1 MFKIKNILVIDDEST
16 VRALLKEIILDMNY
30 GFFEAARA
38 EKGLKILEKEEISLI
53 FLDIQLPNTNGLDIL
68 PKIKELYSDIPVY
81 LISAFH
87 NMESVIKNMN
97 LKVEGFIPKPFDIY
111 KIKDIIELE
120 IEKGDKWK
128 LKF

>member
-16 VRALLKEIILDMNY
+16 VRALLKEIIMDMNY

-38 EKGLKILEKEEISLI
+38 EKGLKILEKEEISLV

-68 PKIKELYSDIPVY
+68 PKIKDLYPNTPVY

-111 KIKDIIELE
+111 KINEIVESEL
-120 IEKGDKWK
+120 EKGDKWK
-128 LKF
+128 SKC

>member
-1 MFKIKNILVIDDEST
+1 MLKIKNILVIDDEST
-16 VRALLKEIILDMNY
+16 VRALLKEIIMDMNY

-38 EKGLKILEKEEISLI
+38 EKGLKILEKEEISLV

-68 PKIKELYSDIPVY
+68 PKIKDLYPNTPVY

-111 KIKDIIELE
+111 KINEIVESEL
-120 IEKGDKWK
+120 EKGDK
-128 LKF
+128 

>member
-16 VRALLKEIILDMNY
+16 VRALLKEIIMDMNY

-38 EKGLKILEKEEISLI
+38 EKGLKILEKEEISLV

-68 PKIKELYSDIPVY
+68 PKIKDLYPNTPVY

-111 KIKDIIELE
+111 KINEIVESELE
-120 IEKGDKWK
+120 KVDK
-128 LKF
+128 

>member
-16 VRALLKEIILDMNY
+16 VRALLKEIIMDMNY

-38 EKGLKILEKEEISLI
+38 EKGLKILEKEEISLV

-68 PKIKELYSDIPVY
+68 PKIKDLYPNIPVY

-111 KIKDIIELE
+111 KINEIVESEL
-120 IEKGDKWK
+120 EKGDK
-128 LKF
+128 

>member
-30 GFFEAARA
+30 GFFFFFIS
-38 EKGLKILEKEEISLI
+38 EKGLKILEKEEVSLI

-68 PKIKELYSDIPVY
+68 PKIKELYPNIPVY

-87 NMESVIKNMN
+87 SMENVIKNMN
-97 LKVEGFIPKPFDIY
+97 LTVEGFIPKPFAIYHITDIV
-111 KIKDIIELE
+111 E
-120 IEKGDKWK
+120 IQKEKRKK
-128 LKF
+128 

>member
-68 PKIKELYSDIPVY
+68 PKIKDLYPNIPVY

-111 KIKDIIELE
+111 KIKDIVESE
-120 IEKGDKWK
+120 IEKGEK
-128 LKF
+128 

>member
-16 VRALLKEIILDMNY
+16 VRALLKEIIVDMNY

-38 EKGLKILEKEEISLI
+38 EKGLKILEKEEVSLI

-68 PKIKELYSDIPVY
+68 PKIKELYPNIPVY

-87 NMESVIKNMN
+87 SMETVIKNMN

-111 KIKDIIELE
+111 KIKDIVELQL
-120 IEKGDKWK
+120 EKGDK
-128 LKF
+128 

>member
-16 VRALLKEIILDMNY
+16 VRALLKEIIMDMNY
-30 GFFEAARA
+30 GFFEAARP
-38 EKGLKILEKEEISLI
+38 EKGLKILEKEEISLV

-68 PKIKELYSDIPVY
+68 PKIKDLYPNTPVY

-111 KIKDIIELE
+111 KINEIVESEL
-120 IEKGDKWK
+120 EKGDK
-128 LKF
+128 

>member
-16 VRALLKEIILDMNY
+16 VRALLKEIIMDMNY

-38 EKGLKILEKEEISLI
+38 EKGLKILEKEEISLV
-53 FLDIQLPNTNGLDIL
+53 FLDIQLPNT
-68 PKIKELYSDIPVY
+68 PVY

-111 KIKDIIELE
+111 KINEIVESEL
-120 IEKGDKWK
+120 EKGDK
-128 LKF
+128 

>member
-16 VRALLKEIILDMNY
+16 VRALLKEIIMDMNY

-38 EKGLKILEKEEISLI
+38 EKGLKILEKEEISLV

-68 PKIKELYSDIPVY
+68 PKIKDLYPNTPVY
-81 LISAFH
+81 LISAFY

-97 LKVEGFIPKPFDIY
+97 LKVEGFIPKPLDIY
-111 KIKDIIELE
+111 KINENVESEL
-120 IEKGDKWK
+120 EKGDK
-128 LKF
+128 

>member
-16 VRALLKEIILDMNY
+16 VRALLKEIIMDMNY
-30 GFFEAARA
+30 GFFQAARA
-38 EKGLKILEKEEISLI
+38 EKGLKILEKEEISLV

-68 PKIKELYSDIPVY
+68 PKIKDLYPNTPVY

-111 KIKDIIELE
+111 KINEIVESEL
-120 IEKGDKWK
+120 EKGDK
-128 LKF
+128 

>member
-1 MFKIKNILVIDDEST
+1 
-16 VRALLKEIILDMNY
+16 MNY

-38 EKGLKILEKEEISLI
+38 EKGLKILEKEEISLV

-68 PKIKELYSDIPVY
+68 PKIKDLYPNTPVY

-111 KIKDIIELE
+111 KINEIVESEL
-120 IEKGDKWK
+120 EKGDK
-128 LKF
+128 

>member
-16 VRALLKEIILDMNY
+16 VRALLEEIIMDMNY

-38 EKGLKILEKEEISLI
+38 EKGLKILEKEEISLV

-68 PKIKELYSDIPVY
+68 PKIKDLYPNTPVY

-111 KIKDIIELE
+111 KINEIVESEL
-120 IEKGDKWK
+120 EKGDK
-128 LKF
+128 

>member
-16 VRALLKEIILDMNY
+16 VRALLKEIIMDMNY

-38 EKGLKILEKEEISLI
+38 EKGLKILEKEEISLV

-68 PKIKELYSDIPVY
+68 PKIKDLYPTTPVY

-111 KIKDIIELE
+111 KINEIVESEL
-120 IEKGDKWK
+120 EKGDK
-128 LKF
+128 

>member
-16 VRALLKEIILDMNY
+16 VRALLKEIIMDMNY

-68 PKIKELYSDIPVY
+68 PKIKDLYPNTPVY
-81 LISAFH
+81 LISAFY

-111 KIKDIIELE
+111 KINEIVESEL
-120 IEKGDKWK
+120 EKGDK
-128 LKF
+128 

>member
-16 VRALLKEIILDMNY
+16 VRALLKEIIMDMNY

-38 EKGLKILEKEEISLI
+38 EKGLKILEKEEISLV

-68 PKIKELYSDIPVY
+68 PKIKDLYPNTPVY

-87 NMESVIKNMN
+87 NMERVIKNMN
-97 LKVEGFIPKPFDIY
+97 LKVDGSIPKPFDIY
-111 KIKDIIELE
+111 KINEIVESEL
-120 IEKGDKWK
+120 EKGDK
-128 LKF
+128 

>member
-38 EKGLKILEKEEISLI
+38 EKGLKILEKEEISLV

-68 PKIKELYSDIPVY
+68 PKIKDLYPNTPVY

-111 KIKDIIELE
+111 KINEIVESEL
-120 IEKGDKWK
+120 EKGDK
-128 LKF
+128 

>member
-16 VRALLKEIILDMNY
+16 VRALLKEIIMDMNY

-38 EKGLKILEKEEISLI
+38 EKGLKILEKEEISLV

-68 PKIKELYSDIPVY
+68 PKIKDLYPNTPVY
-81 LISAFH
+81 LISAFY
-87 NMESVIKNMN
+87 NTESVIKNMN

-111 KIKDIIELE
+111 KINEIVESEL
-120 IEKGDKWK
+120 EKGDK
-128 LKF
+128 

>member
-120 IEKGDKWK
+120 IEKGDK
-128 LKF
+128 

>member
-16 VRALLKEIILDMNY
+16 VRALLKEIIMDMNY

-38 EKGLKILEKEEISLI
+38 EKGLKILEKEEISLV

-68 PKIKELYSDIPVY
+68 PKIKDLYPNTPVY

-111 KIKDIIELE
+111 KINEIVESEL
-120 IEKGDKWK
+120 EKGDK
-128 LKF
+128 

>member
-16 VRALLKEIILDMNY
+16 VRALLKEIIMDMNY

-38 EKGLKILEKEEISLI
+38 EKGLKILEKEEISLV

-68 PKIKELYSDIPVY
+68 PKIKDLYPNTPVY
-81 LISAFH
+81 LISAFY

-111 KIKDIIELE
+111 KINEIVESELE
-120 IEKGDKWK
+120 KGEKWK
-128 LKF
+128 

>member
-16 VRALLKEIILDMNY
+16 VRALLKEIIMDMNY

-38 EKGLKILEKEEISLI
+38 EKGLKILEKEEISLV

-68 PKIKELYSDIPVY
+68 PKIKDLYPNTPVY

-87 NMESVIKNMN
+87 NMESVVKNMN
-97 LKVEGFIPKPFDIY
+97 MNIAGFVGKPFDIY
-111 KIKDIIELE
+111 AIKKILEKELN
-120 IEKGDKWK
+120 
-128 LKF
+128 

>member
-38 EKGLKILEKEEISLI
+38 EKGLKILEKEEVSLI

-68 PKIKELYSDIPVY
+68 PKIKELYPNIPVY

-87 NMESVIKNMN
+87 SMENVIKNMN

-111 KIKDIIELE
+111 KIKDIVELQL
-120 IEKGDKWK
+120 EKGDK
-128 LKF
+128 

>member
-1 MFKIKNILVIDDEST
+1 MFIIKNILVIDDEST
-16 VRALLKEIILDMNY
+16 VRALLKEVITDMNY

-38 EKGLKILEKEEISLI
+38 EKGIKILEKEEISLI

-68 PKIKELYSDIPVY
+68 PKIKELYPAIPVY

-111 KIKDIIELE
+111 KIKDIVELQL
-120 IEKGDKWK
+120 EKGDK
-128 LKF
+128 

>member
-16 VRALLKEIILDMNY
+16 VRALLKEIIMDMNY

-53 FLDIQLPNTNGLDIL
+53 FLDIQLPNINGLDIL
-68 PKIKELYSDIPVY
+68 PKIKDLYPNIPVY

-111 KIKDIIELE
+111 KIKDIVESE
-120 IEKGDKWK
+120 IEKGDK
-128 LKF
+128 

>member
-16 VRALLKEIILDMNY
+16 VRALLKEIIMDMNY

-38 EKGLKILEKEEISLI
+38 EKGLKILEKEEISLV

-68 PKIKELYSDIPVY
+68 PKIKDLYPNTPVY
-81 LISAFH
+81 LISAFY

-111 KIKDIIELE
+111 KINEIVESEL
-120 IEKGDKWK
+120 EKGDK
-128 LKF
+128 

>member
-16 VRALLKEIILDMNY
+16 VRALLKEIIMDMNY

-38 EKGLKILEKEEISLI
+38 EKGLKILEKEEISLV

-68 PKIKELYSDIPVY
+68 PKIKDLYPNTPVY

-111 KIKDIIELE
+111 KINEIVESEL
-120 IEKGDKWK
+120 EKGDKRK
-128 LKF
+128 SKC